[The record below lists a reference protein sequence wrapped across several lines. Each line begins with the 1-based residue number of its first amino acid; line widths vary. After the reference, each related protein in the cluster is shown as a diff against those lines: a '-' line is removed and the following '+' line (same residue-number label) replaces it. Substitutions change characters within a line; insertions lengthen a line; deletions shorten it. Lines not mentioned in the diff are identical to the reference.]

1 MFFGNQ
7 QTRARPSCCGFSLI
21 ELLLAVV
28 LVLSLLGAVA
38 FSFSTVHKGA
48 ELDEGTIQLEALLRF
63 ARAQAANTGRK
74 VQITFNEASEG
85 GANLLESA
93 LQISWEPD
101 PLGQPG
107 LFEELPEGIGFAK
120 SINDLV
126 SVKNVGFGKSESEVD
141 KMTDDSQAVEAMALE
156 ELTPAPAAIA
166 FYPDGSCDSAKITMA
181 SRNGED
187 SRRTSIRLV
196 GATGVM
202 RRVAVAAE
210 GGSNQELF
218 VAPPAAE

>member
-1 MFFGNQ
+1 MFFGRQNAE
-7 QTRARPSCCGFSLI
+7 RFGLRGFSLI

-28 LVLSLLGAVA
+28 LVFSLLVAVA
-38 FSFSTVHKGA
+38 FSFSTVQKGA
-48 ELDEGTIQLEALLRF
+48 ELDEGVIQVEALLRF

-74 VQITFNEASEG
+74 VQITFNEGSESG
-85 GANLLESA
+85 TNALESA
-93 LQISWEPD
+93 LHISWEPD

-126 SVKNVGFGKSESEVD
+126 SVKNVTSSKSESEVNGQPED
-141 KMTDDSQAVEAMALE
+141 LQSSATEVPDESLP
-156 ELTPAPAAIA
+156 TAPSIA
-166 FYPDGSCDSAKITMA
+166 FYPDGSCDSAQITVA

-196 GATGVM
+196 GTTGVM
-202 RRVAVAAE
+202 RRVSVATDSVSGE
-210 GGSNQELF
+210 EPF
-218 VAPPAAE
+218 VALPVAE